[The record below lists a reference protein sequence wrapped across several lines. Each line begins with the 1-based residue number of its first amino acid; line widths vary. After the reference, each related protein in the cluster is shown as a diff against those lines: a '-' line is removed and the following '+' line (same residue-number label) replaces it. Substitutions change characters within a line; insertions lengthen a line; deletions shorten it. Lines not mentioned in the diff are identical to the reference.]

1 MFHRSAFKQRLLC
14 QVISAGLLTTA
25 ATSAL
30 AGDFVLVGNQISWTK
45 GAVTGTATI
54 GSGGNAS
61 TINLVNTNDANT
73 LPNVS
78 FSLEDY
84 ATSTD
89 TYSLGLYMEVNSD
102 SNDNQVEM
110 SLGTV
115 RVTTVNGS
123 ITSVAMVTNTGDDHY
138 RPVEV
143 NAQKV
148 GSGSTINLSA
158 SFAAKANMISNP
170 GTDPNKVTIQV
181 DNVIAALSG
190 NNGLFDDIIERFASN
205 GDYSYHIGIQFL
217 DAANNTVTSAEL
229 GTYDDNNDFTAS
241 AVGAPAITLGTPN
254 LSAKFPSASFIS
266 GEFNIVDTLPDTGGS
281 TGGGSTGGGSGS
293 GGETVVDDQTL
304 DDIDEDNA
312 ALDNAVNEAL
322 NSGGEISQEV
332 VDQAKEAIQQ
342 SSDAIKQI
350 TDVIKEGGTVDQGNL
365 LQAAQKISATVK
377 TAVTVINNS
386 DSDGTGDVEANTREA
401 VNNLVDAIQNLQ
413 DREVELNDVEKEV
426 FDNVLKDL
434 APAVSGLTEKTQ
446 TEEDLESEAEKLKKL
461 TAANNA
467 LGVVASEESRK
478 AVEDASRAIQKR
490 LLALKTGEPV
500 SDEDVKD
507 NFEGNEEFREAAVE
521 NAPDRPNQGN
531 VPPSEV
537 TFSGD
542 WGALLNNANS
552 DALDKLRKA
561 IAKALSKVV
570 NVNEEFISILNLT
583 VGVKAPDLSTEQTS
597 PAQRAI
603 LAASDSEDA
612 FNLAVDEQTGLITVT
627 LPGEKYTAQLVSS
640 KSVPVTDQPAFYFR
654 PNGNALLVGN
664 GVAYELAPS
673 PVSLPAFVNA
683 ALEMS
688 FDSTQRDNG
697 SFYLT
702 LSETDRFSG
711 TFAYDNLTGLSPENC
726 GNVSFA
732 APTTEVNAADY
743 AFTMTCAD
751 NAINQRIVPFVDAED
766 FRASVAGFDLSVSID
781 RNTGFI
787 TIAGIGKL
795 KPSFFVTS
803 ANAAETA
810 FHEANKDS
818 FGLAYMGEDVN
829 GDGKL
834 DYKVISDTGV
844 QVLYAAD

>member
-1 MFHRSAFKQRLLC
+1 MLYRSAFKQRLLC
-14 QVISAGLLTTA
+14 QLISAGLLTTA
-25 ATSAL
+25 ATSTM
-30 AGDFVLVGNQISWTK
+30 AGDFVLVGNQISWSK

-61 TINLVNTNDANT
+61 TINLVNTSDANT

-102 SNDNQVEM
+102 SSNNQVEM

-123 ITSVAMVTNTGDDHY
+123 ITSVAMVTNPGDAFY

-148 GSGSTINLSA
+148 GTGSTVNLSA

-217 DAANNTVTSAEL
+217 DAQNNTVTSAEL

-241 AVGAPAITLGTPN
+241 AVGAPAITLGNPT
-254 LSAKFPSASFIS
+254 LAAKFPSASFIS
-266 GEFNIVDTLPDTGGS
+266 GEFNIVDTLPDSGGS
-281 TGGGSTGGGSGS
+281 TGGGSGGGSGS

-304 DDIDEDNA
+304 DDIDKDNA

-322 NSGGEISQEV
+322 NGGGEITQKV

-365 LQAAQKISATVK
+365 LQAAQKISATVR

-386 DSDGTGDVEANTREA
+386 DSEGAGDVEENTREA

-446 TEEDLESEAEKLKKL
+446 TEDDLNAEAEKLKKL

-490 LLALKTGEPV
+490 LLELQKGEAV
-500 SDEDVKD
+500 SDEAVKK
-507 NFEGNEEFREAAVE
+507 NFEDNEDFREAAVE
-521 NAPDRPNQGN
+521 NAPDRPNPGN
-531 VPPSEV
+531 VSPFDI
-537 TFSGD
+537 TFSGE
-542 WGALLNNANS
+542 WAALINNS
-552 DALDKLRKA
+552 DAYKKIQRA
-561 IAKALSKVV
+561 VAKGLSRLL
-570 NVNEEFISILNLT
+570 NINQEFIFITSLT
-583 VGVKAPDLSTEQTS
+583 AGVKAPELSAEQTS

-603 LAASDSEDA
+603 LAATESEDT
-612 FNLAVDEQTGLITVT
+612 FNIVADEQTGLITVT

-751 NAINQRIVPFVDAED
+751 NAISQRIVPFVDAED
-766 FRASVAGFDLSVSID
+766 FRASVAGFDLSASID

-795 KPSFFVTS
+795 KPSFFVTP

-810 FHEANKDS
+810 FHEANQDS

-829 GDGKL
+829 NDGKL
-834 DYKVISDTGV
+834 DYKVISSNGV

>member
-1 MFHRSAFKQRLLC
+1 MLYRSAFKQRLLC
-14 QVISAGLLTTA
+14 QFISAGLLTTA
-25 ATSAL
+25 ATSTM
-30 AGDFVLVGNQISWTK
+30 AGDFVLVGNQISWSK

-84 ATSTD
+84 ATSND

-102 SNDNQVEM
+102 SSNNQVEM

-123 ITSVAMVTNTGDDHY
+123 ITSVAMVTNTGDAFY

-148 GSGSTINLSA
+148 GTGSTINLSA

-217 DAANNTVTSAEL
+217 DAADNTVTSAEL

-241 AVGAPAITLGTPN
+241 AVGAPAITLGTPT
-254 LSAKFPSASFIS
+254 LAAKFPSASFIS
-266 GEFNIVDTLPDTGGS
+266 GEFNIVDTLPDSGGS
-281 TGGGSTGGGSGS
+281 TGGSSGGGSGS

-312 ALDNAVNEAL
+312 ALDNAINDA
-322 NSGGEISQEV
+322 GGEITPAI

-386 DSDGTGDVEANTREA
+386 DSEGAGDVEESTREA

-446 TEEDLESEAEKLKKL
+446 TEDDLNTEAEKLKKL

-490 LLALKTGEPV
+490 LLELKTGGTV
-500 SDEDVKD
+500 SDDEVKD
-507 NFEGNEEFREAAVE
+507 NFEDNEEFREAAVE

-531 VPPSEV
+531 VSPFDV
-537 TFSGD
+537 ILSGD
-542 WGALLNNANS
+542 FSALTRDSDAYKKVQRAVAKGLSRLLNINQ
-552 DALDKLRKA
+552 
-561 IAKALSKVV
+561 
-570 NVNEEFISILNLT
+570 EFIFITSLT
-583 VGVKAPDLSTEQTS
+583 AGVKAPELSAEQTS

-603 LAASDSEDA
+603 LAATESEDV
-612 FNLAVDEQTGLITVT
+612 FNIVADEQTGLITVT

-751 NAINQRIVPFVDAED
+751 NAISQRIVPFVDAED
-766 FRASVAGFDLSVSID
+766 FRASVAGFDLSASID
-781 RNTGFI
+781 RNSGFI

-795 KPSFFVTS
+795 KPSFFVTP

-810 FHEANKDS
+810 FHEANQDS

-829 GDGKL
+829 NDGKL
-834 DYKVISDTGV
+834 DYKVISSNGV